1 MLSKKHKRQS
11 GFTIIEVLIVLAIA
25 GLIMLI
31 VFLAVPALQR
41 NARNTQRR
49 HDISS
54 LLGGMSEYVN
64 NNNGALPATASN
76 LGSGTSATIG
86 GSGSNTV
93 PVSLSYYDASKISVS
108 NTAQTNGT
116 TTDQVVI
123 VEGAVCGGTGGNDA
137 VAGTSRSFV
146 ALFKVENNAFQCQAS

>member
-1 MLSKKHKRQS
+1 MLSKTNKRQN

-41 NARNTQRR
+41 NARNNQRSR
-49 HDISS
+49 DVSA

-64 NNNGALPATASN
+64 NNNGSLPVAVTS

-86 GSGSNTV
+86 SGTGINTV
-93 PVSLSYYDASKISVS
+93 PVSLSYYDASKISI
-108 NTAQTNGT
+108 T
-116 TTDQVVI
+116 TTTGTANPNDAEKIII
-123 VEGAVCGGTGGNDA
+123 VEGATCSGPDATGGPTR
-137 VAGTSRSFV
+137 GYV
-146 ALFKVENNAFQCQAS
+146 ALYTLENSSKQCKSS